1 MIGMGG
7 LGSTLV
13 ANRQF
18 FLSSPLHLFMGVPFV
33 SLPLFRGFL
42 LLLLHPFWAA
52 AAGARLECQIAFVI
66 SASVQEE
73 SSDCFML
80 GWTLVHVS
88 FSFCYKISEVG
99 LGTGALE
106 ISLFPF
112 SFVFDTMIF
121 FPCWICENCSC
132 GFFFS
137 FPVFIA
143 RGWRNWEM
151 GSLGNIQLQVQVMTR
166 RGLYLASR

>member
-112 SFVFDTMIF
+112 SFVFDTMILPVLDLRELF
-121 FPCWICENCSC
+121 MW
-132 GFFFS
+132 FFFF

>member
-1 MIGMGG
+1 MG
-7 LGSTLV
+7 
-13 ANRQF
+13 F
-18 FLSSPLHLFMGVPFV
+18 PFV
-33 SLPLFRGFL
+33 SLSLFRGFL
-42 LLLLHPFWAA
+42 LPLLLHPFWAA

-66 SASVQEE
+66 SASAQEE

-88 FSFCYKISEVG
+88 FSLCYKISEVG

-121 FPCWICENCSC
+121 FPCRICENCSC
-132 GFFFS
+132 GFFFLSS
-137 FPVFIA
+137 FHSEGLA
-143 RGWRNWEM
+143 Q
-151 GSLGNIQLQVQVMTR
+151 LGNGQFGQYTTTSTSYDATRPLPCKSMIVMC
-166 RGLYLASR
+166 LEAPEQ